1 MNPFTKPSGQANQFS
16 QSSLGSAPNPFKK
29 EGDQSKF
36 GSSKYFNYICVF
48 LSSNIVNRHSWL
60 EITKTLGRIRH
71 LRSKIKILLLKRQSK
86 TLQALPAKAKLIF
99 LRKINRGRQQA
110 RKLALVQKV
119 RAEQIRFQPLK
130 LTKKTIKSRQHYH
143 HELAYFK
150 LQSYL
155 TNRNNKTEE
164 NKENKEV
171 KNDAKSVFA
180 NKKEENKDAKSIF
193 GSNKQNTASS
203 VFNKKKEGTLV
214 LLVAFPVFLT
224 NLNYEI
230 KE

>member
-16 QSSLGSAPNPFKK
+16 QSSSGSAPNPFKK

-36 GSSKYFNYICVF
+36 GSSKYFIYFCVF
-48 LSSNIVNRHSWL
+48 LSSNIANRHSRL
-60 EITKTLGRIRH
+60 EITKTLGIRH
-71 LRSKIKILLLKRQSK
+71 LRSKIKILLQKRQSK
-86 TLQALPAKAKLIF
+86 TLRALPAKAKLIF
-99 LRKINRGRQQA
+99 LRKINQGRQQA
-110 RKLALVQKV
+110 RKLALVLKV
-119 RAEQIRFQPLK
+119 RIEQIRLRPLK
-130 LTKKTIKSRQHYH
+130 LTKKTIKSKQHFH

-155 TNRNNKTEE
+155 TNRNKKTE
-164 NKENKEV
+164 ENKEV

-180 NKKEENKDAKSIF
+180 NKNEENKDAKSIF
-193 GSNKQNTASS
+193 GSNKQNAASS
-203 VFNKKKEGTLV
+203 VFNKKKEGTLA
-214 LLVAFPVFLT
+214 LFVAFPVFLT